1 MNKTGKRNLHEKKT
15 YIQTELIFHN
25 KVLFMSNLL
34 LSCCRYEEYK
44 GFVFFFLLLQ
54 SLHTI
59 FVRNYGNALL
69 LLDSFDFALQN
80 PGHGQHHLKAGNSA
94 IITSIDDTALEMC
107 RNIIFII
114 QHLVRAK

>member
-1 MNKTGKRNLHEKKT
+1 MKKKT

-80 PGHGQHHLKAGNSA
+80 PGHGQLHLKAGNGA